1 MHLGQEEILVVVS
14 KKKAK
19 NSSGQFSARFG
30 SLVTQLDPLKC
41 LPAHEGLQLGGSDLS
56 EPHVMQLSAVFPHVA
71 HLESHGLHKLFISWK
86 KPLGHKEHVSVKGFR
101 SPDFIGMPISITV
114 GSIG

>member
-1 MHLGQEEILVVVS
+1 VHFLQEEILVVVS
-14 KKKAK
+14 KSKAK
-19 NSSGQFSARFG
+19 NSGQFSARVG

-41 LPAHEGLQLGGSDLS
+41 LPAHEGLQCGGSDLS
-56 EPHVMQLSAVFPHVA
+56 GPHVMQLSAVFPHVA
-71 HLESHGLHKLFISWK
+71 HLGSHGLHKLFISWK
-86 KPLGHKEHVSVKGFR
+86 KPLGHKEHLSVKGFR

>member
-1 MHLGQEEILVVVS
+1 MHFLQEEILVVVS
-14 KKKAK
+14 KSKAK
-19 NSSGQFSARFG
+19 NSGQFSARVG

-71 HLESHGLHKLFISWK
+71 HLGSHGLHKLFISWK
-86 KPLGHKEHVSVKGFR
+86 KPLGHKEHLSVKGFR
-101 SPDFIGMPISITV
+101 SPDFIGMPISIPV